1 MILHSSKGFRKSYE
15 KLAEKLQRHYR
26 ARIDLFVSDPFH
38 PLLNNRQLQAEYAG
52 CRSLNITGN
61 YRAIFYYESYDTVRF
76 IAIGTHS
83 ELFGS

>member
-15 KLAEKLQRHYR
+15 KLSDKIQRLYR
-26 ARIDLFVSDPFH
+26 ERVDLFVSDQFH
-38 PLLNNRQLQAEYAG
+38 PLLNNHQLHGEYAG
-52 CRSLNITGN
+52 CRGLNITGD
-61 YRAIFYYESYDTVRF
+61 YRAIFNYESYDTVRF